1 MYTRAAA
8 SLVDT
13 ALAHEAAEL
22 IRSCVH
28 CGFCLPACPT
38 YRVTGN
44 ELDSP
49 RGRIYLIK
57 QLVES
62 GEASVTARKHL
73 DRCLTCRACE
83 TACPSGV
90 QYGRLV
96 DVGRELIERQP
107 PAPRTA
113 AGRITRF
120 LLTTVATRRAIFT
133 PLVHVARAVRP
144 LLPPGLRALVPPPL
158 RKRGTLRTG
167 WPAPRHARRM
177 AVLAGCVQP
186 GLAPQINAAAAR
198 VLDKLGI
205 SLVPARTVG
214 CCGALQH
221 HLGDTA
227 AALVTVRRN
236 VVASLKLLEEES
248 GAVEAIV
255 STASGCGVF
264 AKDYG
269 HVLRHDDATRAAAIR
284 VGAVTRDLCEV
295 VDPVALRQAVQAQH
309 TSMIT
314 TGTTGA
320 IGATGTTGETGTTGT
335 TGKTGATGRAA
346 SPRPLRVAWQAPC
359 SLQHGQRHAT
369 AGKVEALL
377 MAAGCELVPVSN
389 QTLCCGSAGTY
400 SILQPELAQEL
411 RTRKLDSLLGGKPDL
426 IATANIGCLEH
437 LRQASPVP
445 VRHWIE
451 IAADALEQRES
462 ARERR

>member
-8 SLVDT
+8 SLADT
-13 ALAHEAAEL
+13 ALADEAAAL

-38 YRVTGN
+38 YRIIGN

-57 QLVES
+57 QLVET
-62 GEASVTARKHL
+62 GAPNVTARTHL

-96 DVGRELIERQP
+96 DIGRELIERQP

-113 AGRITRF
+113 AGRIIRL
-120 LLTTVATRRAIFT
+120 LLTTVATRRTLFT
-133 PLVHVARAVRP
+133 PLVRVGRAVRP
-144 LLPPGLRALVPPPL
+144 LLPARLRALLPPPIETT
-158 RKRGTLRTG
+158 GTMPAG

-186 GLAPQINAAAAR
+186 GLAPQINVAAAR
-198 VLDKLGI
+198 VLDRLGI
-205 SLVPARTVG
+205 SLLPARGVG

-221 HLGDTA
+221 HLGDVA
-227 AALVTVRRN
+227 GALANARGNVDASVR
-236 VVASLKLLEEES
+236 LLEEET

-269 HVLRHDDATRAAAIR
+269 HALRHDDATTVAAAER
-284 VGAVTRDLCEV
+284 VGAATRDVCEV
-295 VDPVALRQAVQAQH
+295 VDPVALQRAVRGREPGEA
-309 TSMIT
+309 SMV
-314 TGTTGA
+314 
-320 IGATGTTGETGTTGT
+320 AT
-335 TGKTGATGRAA
+335 ASP
-346 SPRPLRVAWQAPC
+346 SPRPLRIAWQAPC
-359 SLQHGQRHAT
+359 SLQHGQRAAT

-377 MAAGCELVPVSN
+377 LAAGCELVPVSDP
-389 QTLCCGSAGTY
+389 TLCCGSAGTY
-400 SILQPELAQEL
+400 SVLQPQLSQEL
-411 RTRKLDSLLGGKPDL
+411 RARKLESLLGGKPDV

-445 VRHWIE
+445 VKHWIE
-451 IAADALEQRES
+451 IVADALDAVHA
-462 ARERR
+462 ARERH